1 VKSRPP
7 IERATEA
14 AQVPPKRRAALIGL
28 TAACVLAHAAVL
40 GGLPRPAAAPAADH
54 AQRAV
59 MHLTQLTVAATPD
72 APAVDGA
79 AAPARTQAA
88 PASPS
93 RQRAAPARV
102 EAAAPAVP
110 PSADEVLPPALP
122 PAVADAAIEH
132 LPTSA
137 LDTPPMP
144 RSAPDEQYVEHVH
157 RSGLPIRVRLY
168 IDAIGSVTETSLLGA
183 APGDEEAADQVMTMF
198 RDTAFSP
205 GRLQGREVASY
216 IDIELVLEPTLPPLG
231 RIVRH

>member
-7 IERATEA
+7 TERATEA
-14 AQVPPKRRAALIGL
+14 AQVLPKRRAALVGL

-40 GGLPRPAAAPAADH
+40 GGLPRLHAAPAADN

-59 MHLTQLTVAATPD
+59 MHLTQVTVAATYGT
-72 APAVDGA
+72 PALDVT
-79 AAPARTQAA
+79 AAPAPSEAA
-88 PASPS
+88 PAATG
-93 RQRAAPARV
+93 RRRAAPPRV
-102 EAAAPAVP
+102 EAAAPAVAP
-110 PSADEVLPPALP
+110 PAHEVLTSALP

-137 LDTPPMP
+137 LDIPPMP

-168 IDAIGSVTETSLLGA
+168 VDAIGSVTETRLLDA
-183 APGDEEAADQVMTMF
+183 APGDEEAADQVMAMF

-231 RIVRH
+231 RIVRQ

>member
-1 VKSRPP
+1 VL
-7 IERATEA
+7 
-14 AQVPPKRRAALIGL
+14 PKRRAALMGL

-59 MHLTQLTVAATPD
+59 MHLTQVSAAAAPGT
-72 APAVDGA
+72 PAVDLA
-79 AAPARTQAA
+79 AAPARAEGP

-102 EAAAPAVP
+102 EATAPGMP
-110 PSADEVLPPALP
+110 PSAGEVLAPTLP
-122 PAVADAAIEH
+122 PAVADTTIEH

-137 LDTPPMP
+137 LDIPPMP

-168 IDAIGSVTETSLLGA
+168 IDATGSVTETSLLGA
-183 APGDEEAADQVMTMF
+183 APGDEEAADQVMAMF

-231 RIVRH
+231 RIVRQ